1 MFKIVFDMFVAE
13 SALQNYNHMGKGH
26 CDSGYYKGWG
36 NDADQA
42 TMDAEKCAVHCNEE
56 PECVYFA
63 VNPLYTCSR
72 YDINAGDCPSNLD
85 VNHELYKKIGTYTM
99 HQVFCVAQT
108 LILQILQIDTVSN
121 INNT

>member
-1 MFKIVFDMFVAE
+1 MFKILFDMFVAE
-13 SALQNYNHMGKGH
+13 SALQHYNHMGKGH

-63 VNPLYTCSR
+63 VTPKHTCSR
-72 YDINAGDCPSNLD
+72 YNSGAGDCPSND
-85 VNHELYKKIGTYTM
+85 NQYHELYKNIGMYTI
-99 HQVFCVAQT
+99 HHVQYGAQT
-108 LILQILQIDTVSN
+108 IILPN
-121 INNT
+121 I